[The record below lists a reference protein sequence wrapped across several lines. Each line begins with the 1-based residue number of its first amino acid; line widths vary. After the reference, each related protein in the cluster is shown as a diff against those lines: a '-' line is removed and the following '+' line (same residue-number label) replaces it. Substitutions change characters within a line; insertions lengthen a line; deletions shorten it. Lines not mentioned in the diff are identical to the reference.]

1 MITKYTTVQKF
12 VRAFLKEINFTQQVR
27 VKMATKN
34 KISKNQN
41 LQNYLFYSIFD
52 KCTLVSKKALIYF
65 KQNQIG
71 VTSFKKN

>member
-52 KCTLVSKKALIYF
+52 KCTLSEQKGLDILQAKPNWCDI
-65 KQNQIG
+65 I
-71 VTSFKKN
+71 

>member
-52 KCTLVSKKALIYF
+52 KCTLGEQKGLDILQTKPNWCDI
-65 KQNQIG
+65 I
-71 VTSFKKN
+71 